1 VSSEA
6 AKKAYPDSHDRTTQT
21 LSMVAR
27 QAFDRGAVEA
37 LRQVGDDLDALGLYE
52 AANVVLRMEQKWVVG
67 Q

>member
-1 VSSEA
+1 
-6 AKKAYPDSHDRTTQT
+6 
-21 LSMVAR
+21 MVAR